1 MWGKSRWAC
10 REDHVTQTKCN
21 KNHFVVANRVRY
33 SNLLP
38 SIPHTMKLNSLFS
51 IGLALP
57 VSAATLYTG
66 GHMDSPAFGY
76 VSEAEYALDGS
87 LTQGFEPHLHNE
99 GGTDGAIMDGVRI
112 TDASEYEPGEVM
124 IVVPELSTTTL
135 NSQSYF
141 WLPQDETDAANNGT
155 PFLGFGLEELTPAD
169 WTGGNVVISL
179 ASITGPGSVSI
190 WQDGFEPV
198 IFFDSAGD
206 SMPFAAG
213 SHSHFNW
220 GFTAPG
226 AYELEFAIS
235 GTHVDD
241 GFQSASGTYNFQ
253 VIPEPSAAV
262 LGALG
267 AIAMLRRR
275 R

>member
-1 MWGKSRWAC
+1 
-10 REDHVTQTKCN
+10 
-21 KNHFVVANRVRY
+21 
-33 SNLLP
+33 
-38 SIPHTMKLNSLFS
+38 MKLTSLLT

-66 GHMDSPAFGY
+66 GHMDGPAFGY
-76 VSEAEYALDGS
+76 VSEAEYALDNS

-99 GGTDGAIMDGVRI
+99 GGADGAIIDGVRV
-112 TDASEYEPGEVM
+112 TDDSEYEPGDVT

-135 NSQSYF
+135 NSQNYY
-141 WLPQDETDAANNGT
+141 WLSQDETDAVNNGA
-155 PFLGFGLEELTPAD
+155 PFLGVGLEELNPLD
-169 WTGGNVVISL
+169 WVGGSVNISL

-206 SMPFAAG
+206 SVPFAAG
-213 SHSHFNW
+213 SHTHLNW

-226 AYELEFAIS
+226 AYQLEFAIS
-235 GTHVDD
+235 GTHEDD

-253 VIPEPSAAV
+253 VVPEPSAAV

-267 AIAMLRRR
+267 ALAMLRRR